1 MGLLL
6 GTVGRGFLFAA
17 CLLSGC
23 GYAFQGGGSILPPDV
38 KRVYVA
44 PVENNSTELGLA
56 DVVAEALREQFDSYG
71 VVTVVERQNEADA
84 ILKVKVSSLKRATR
98 TTQSNTDVA
107 LQLETTI
114 VMAAELQ
121 RVTGQVLWR
130 DSAIKVSQGFGTNQT
145 SVVTSSASFAGG
157 SIAGSDLSNLSAR
170 EISRGQE
177 NEVISKLAED
187 AALLIYN
194 SAVAPDF

>member
-1 MGLLL
+1 MREFRVNLVCSLLL
-6 GTVGRGFLFAA
+6 VAS
-17 CLLSGC
+17 LLSGC

-44 PVENNSTELGLA
+44 PVENNSTQLGLA

-71 VVTVVERQNEADA
+71 VVTVVERQSDADA
-84 ILKVKVSSLKRATR
+84 ILKVKISSLKRVTR

-114 VMAAELQ
+114 LMAAELQ

-130 DSAIKVSQGFGTNQT
+130 DSSIKVSQGFGTNKT
-145 SVVTSSASFAGG
+145 SVVTTSANFAGG
-157 SIAGSDLSNLSAR
+157 SISGSDLSSLSAR

-177 NEVISKLAED
+177 NEVINKLAED

-194 SAVAPDF
+194 SAVSPDF